1 MLNAEWRSR
10 PANNFFEFKKYSVL
24 ILDDHSSSQKIMT
37 DVLRAL
43 GCRHIHRAATCNS
56 AMAVLKAFT
65 IDLLIADIALD
76 GEDGLEFARRL
87 RAHPDRKLART
98 PILIVSAFTTE
109 AKVMEAG
116 AAGVDGF
123 LSKPISVGAL
133 AHRVS
138 TALAPRASRE
148 LAL

>member
-65 IDLLIADIALD
+65 IDLLIADIALNKNMMRVIFQS
-76 GEDGLEFARRL
+76 LQIIQITR
-87 RAHPDRKLART
+87 
-98 PILIVSAFTTE
+98 
-109 AKVMEAG
+109 
-116 AAGVDGF
+116 
-123 LSKPISVGAL
+123 IS
-133 AHRVS
+133 
-138 TALAPRASRE
+138 
-148 LAL
+148 